1 MKRLQ
6 LLLATLFLS
15 SFTLLAQQSFSLIP
29 NPVFGVDKDDYT
41 NEGQAMVKNLSAE
54 TESFRWTRTIIRL
67 DHDSI
72 CYVPVTD
79 PYLHWFYAVSEKTFQ
94 LEPQQEG
101 PLYVTLWDFE
111 ESGCCA
117 IVNMKIEKLTGTPD
131 SVDVFYYLRSCQ
143 PLAVSSLAQASI
155 EVFPNPTAQYF
166 SLKNAEMVHKLTLCD
181 ASGKMLRRIPANSD
195 QRYEVGDLPAGAYF
209 LVLENKEGAILQ
221 VLSMAKI

>member
-1 MKRLQ
+1 MKQLQ

-15 SFTLLAQQSFSLIP
+15 IATLQAQQSFSLIP
-29 NPVFGVDKDDYT
+29 NPVFGEDKDDFM
-41 NEGQAMVKNLSAE
+41 NEGQAMVKNLSTDTE
-54 TESFRWTRTIIRL
+54 TFRWTRTIIRL

-94 LEPQQEG
+94 LDPQQEG

-117 IVNMKIEKLTGTPD
+117 IVNMKLKKISGTPD
-131 SVDVFYYLRSCQ
+131 SVEAFYYLRSCL
-143 PLAVSSLAQASI
+143 PLAVSSIEKASI
-155 EVFPNPTAQYF
+155 EVFPNPAAQYF
-166 SLKNAEMVHKLTLCD
+166 SLKNAEMVRYLTICD
-181 ASGKMLRRIPANSD
+181 ATGKMLRRIPANSD
-195 QRYEVGDLPAGAYF
+195 QRYEIADLPAGAYF
-209 LVLENKEGAILQ
+209 LVLENKERAILQ